1 MDVSVKD
8 FGDVV
13 IYVGAIA
20 AALAAIAVVFRFAV
34 LRPWQRWT
42 EELVKKQITVPLDK
56 VHNEVSPNGGGSM
69 KDQVNR
75 IELKVNLISER
86 LDRHLETHTWKD
98 MP

>member
-1 MDVSVKD
+1 MKD

-13 IYVGAIA
+13 IYLGAVA

-34 LRPWQRWT
+34 LNPWKRWT
-42 EELVKKQITVPLDK
+42 ERLIATRVTAPLDK